1 MGRIKSRFCLSEA
14 RCGQWAKHRRPRPPH
29 ATRRYAMKYTKPE
42 LKKHATLKQV
52 TFSSH

>member
-1 MGRIKSRFCLSEA
+1 MGV
-14 RCGQWAKHRRPRPPH
+14 KHRRPRPPH
-29 ATRRYAMKYTKPE
+29 LTRRDAMKKYTKPE

>member
-1 MGRIKSRFCLSEA
+1 MVMKD
-14 RCGQWAKHRRPRPPH
+14 RRPGPSHPK
-29 ATRRYAMKYTKPE
+29 RRYAMKKYTKPE